1 MRILVVEDEP
11 HLAEL
16 VKDHLSKVPFAVD
29 VARCLDEGHALL
41 SANRYDAVVLDR
53 GLPDG
58 DGLGLLRLLRSKG
71 DATPVLAATA
81 RDQITDRIHGL
92 DLGMDDYLVKPYD
105 LGELTARL
113 KALMRRSGQKLGGL
127 QTAGNVALDTVRGSA
142 EICGVPLALARRPLM
157 LLETL
162 MRASGR
168 VVSRQHLEESLYGID
183 ELIDSNALEANV
195 SRLRR
200 TLADHQAT
208 VSIHAVRGVGY
219 MLSEVK
225 NP

>member
-16 VKDHLSKVPFAVD
+16 VKDHLSKIPFAVD
-29 VARCLDEGHALL
+29 LAGTLDEGLALL

-58 DGLGLLRLLRSKG
+58 DGLSLLRLLRAKG

-113 KALMRRSGQKLGGL
+113 KALLRRSGQSLGGV
-127 QTAGNVALDTVRGSA
+127 QTAGNVVLDTVRGSV
-142 EICGVPLALARRPLM
+142 EVGGLPLTLARRQLM
-157 LLETL
+157 LLET
-162 MRASGR
+162 MIRSAGR
-168 VVSRQHLEESLYGID
+168 VVSRQHIEDSLYGID
-183 ELIDSNALEANV
+183 DLIDSNALEANV
-195 SRLRR
+195 SRLRKI
-200 TLADHQAT
+200 LADHKANVT
-208 VSIHAVRGVGY
+208 IHTVRGVGY
-219 MLSEVK
+219 MLSENK
-225 NP
+225 PT